1 MALHGRS
8 AEYGFR
14 AVNGSP
20 GLRTSPRRSRGRAAQ
35 SRQPVQAD
43 ADTGDPMLSGANS
56 QVRPIGTAPT
66 TSKAAHVPSRFR
78 CKLLTFEGSAQQV
91 HKLPCPKLGTARS
104 WATPKQERR
113 LCGCWI
119 EPYPV
124 GTRRLLFAHTGYP
137 EYVMKSE
144 PLERGSGS
152 VSQYRTFRRQAAAAI
167 GKTAEAASG
176 GGMAPLTL

>member
-8 AEYGFR
+8 AGYGFR

-43 ADTGDPMLSGANS
+43 ADTGDPMPSGANS

-78 CKLLTFEGSAQQV
+78 CKLLTFGKSAPHVQ
-91 HKLPCPKLGTARS
+91 KLLCPKLGTARS
-104 WATPKQERR
+104 WAIPKQERR
-113 LCGCWI
+113 LCGCSI
-119 EPYPV
+119 EPYLV
-124 GTRRLLFAHTGYP
+124 GTRRWLFAHTGYP

-144 PLERGSGS
+144 PLERVAAVVNNIARTADKLPPQSGKLMK
-152 VSQYRTFRRQAAAAI
+152 QRQAA
-167 GKTAEAASG
+167 GWH
-176 GGMAPLTL
+176 P